1 MSRKR
6 YSETINPQLAVQDY
20 LNDLLQQ
27 MPKTSVLD
35 ELKKADDE
43 KDAIAAESL
52 AKKVAEKRA
61 NTRKQSQKSTVQN
74 SIKPELQHTS
84 TSSYSAASD
93 KSLASQRLEKKRALA
108 RSPQKE
114 FREPLI
120 LKTAPVLNSVFKT
133 APLPESTTSTES
145 STPTEKRHNEG
156 SSKTQSD
163 EELTTDKPKIIV
175 TEKIV
180 ASKADGLKE
189 KPEPVVQSKSIKQS
203 EPKAN
208 SDHIALSS
216 KQVAVEPTKHWL
228 TSGKPE
234 WAQGRFECLIFTVAG
249 LKLAVPLVSLGAI
262 HTMDKELTPLVGRPP
277 WFLGLLTMG
286 DRNVRVVDS
295 ARWIMPERHTERV
308 KDNYKFVIRLNDSEW
323 GMACDSVAQSF
334 TLAPEEVRWRTDRG
348 KRPWLAGTVIE
359 HMCALMDV
367 AAVSW
372 LLDDAEKN
380 QLSPI

>member
-6 YSETINPQLAVQDY
+6 YRETINPQIAVQDY

-27 MPKTSVLD
+27 MPTTSVLD

-43 KDAIAAESL
+43 KEVLATEKL
-52 AKKVAEKRA
+52 AKITAEKRP
-61 NTRKQSQKSTVQN
+61 KIQKKTEKTIGRR
-74 SIKPELQHTS
+74 SIGLESEVP
-84 TSSYSAASD
+84 D
-93 KSLASQRLEKKRALA
+93 KSLAYQRLEKKRALA
-108 RSPQKE
+108 RVPQKE

-120 LKTAPVLNSVFKT
+120 LKTAPILKTVFKT
-133 APLPESTTSTES
+133 APPPLEKPSLPEL
-145 STPTEKRHNEG
+145 NA
-156 SSKTQSD
+156 
-163 EELTTDKPKIIV
+163 V
-175 TEKIV
+175 TENRH
-180 ASKADGLKE
+180 E
-189 KPEPVVQSKSIKQS
+189 KTLSAEKTAVQPESEIEPEIEPEPELETEPEPIKQ
-203 EPKAN
+203 
-208 SDHIALSS
+208 
-216 KQVAVEPTKHWL
+216 WL

-262 HTMDKELTPLVGRPP
+262 HTIDKELTPLVGRPS
-277 WFLGLLTMG
+277 WFLGLLTVG

-295 ARWIMPERHTERV
+295 AQWIMPERHTESV

-334 TLAPEEVRWRTDRG
+334 SLAPEEVRWRTDRG

-372 LLDDAEKN
+372 LLDDAGKN
-380 QLSPI
+380 HLSPI

>member
-27 MPKTSVLD
+27 MPTTSVLD

-43 KDAIAAESL
+43 KEAIVAEGL
-52 AKKVAEKRA
+52 AKKTAEKRA
-61 NTRKQSQKSTVQN
+61 NTIKKAQKSTVQN
-74 SIKPELQHTS
+74 S
-84 TSSYSAASD
+84 TSSYSAVPD

-133 APLPESTTSTES
+133 APPHLTQVEEEPSPAELSVT
-145 STPTEKRHNEG
+145 TEKRHN
-156 SSKTQSD
+156 QSLAKARSD
-163 EELTTDKPKIIV
+163 KELTGESPV
-175 TEKIV
+175 V
-180 ASKADGLKE
+180 
-189 KPEPVVQSKSIKQS
+189 KPECPPLVENKAQP
-203 EPKAN
+203 EP
-208 SDHIALSS
+208 
-216 KQVAVEPTKHWL
+216 EPEPIKHWL

-277 WFLGLLTMG
+277 WFLGLLSVG
-286 DRNVRVVDS
+286 ERNVRVVDS
-295 ARWIMPERHTERV
+295 ARWIMPERHTESV

-380 QLSPI
+380 QFSPI

>member
-1 MSRKR
+1 MSGKR
-6 YSETINPQLAVQDY
+6 YGETINPQLAVQDY

-27 MPKTSVLD
+27 MPTTSVLD
-35 ELKKADDE
+35 ELKTADDKKKAMAVE
-43 KDAIAAESL
+43 AL
-52 AKKVAEKRA
+52 AKATLEKRA
-61 NTRKQSQKSTVQN
+61 KTRKQSQKPIVQSSMRPEHRHA
-74 SIKPELQHTS
+74 SI
-84 TSSYSAASD
+84 SSYSAVAE
-93 KSLASQRLEKKRALA
+93 KSLASKRLEKKRALA
-108 RSPQKE
+108 RSSQKE
-114 FREPLI
+114 FRDPLI
-120 LKTAPVLNSVFKT
+120 LKTAPVLNRVFKT
-133 APLPESTTSTES
+133 APPPELTITTESTTTSEST
-145 STPTEKRHNEG
+145 TATEKRHNER
-156 SSKTQSD
+156 SFNARADK
-163 EELTTDKPKIIV
+163 ELTTDKPAIIV
-175 TEKIV
+175 TGNTG
-180 ASKADGLKE
+180 GLKE
-189 KPEPVVQSKSIKQS
+189 KPEPI
-203 EPKAN
+203 
-208 SDHIALSS
+208 
-216 KQVAVEPTKHWL
+216 KHWL

-277 WFLGLLTMG
+277 WFLGLLTVG
-286 DRNVRVVDS
+286 ERNVRVVDS
-295 ARWIMPERHTERV
+295 AKWIMPERYTERV

-380 QLSPI
+380 KLSPI

>member
-6 YSETINPQLAVQDY
+6 YSETINPQVAVQDY
-20 LNDLLQQ
+20 LEDLLQQ
-27 MPKTSVLD
+27 MPTTSVLD

-43 KDAIAAESL
+43 KEAIFAESL
-52 AKKVAEKRA
+52 VKKAAGKRA
-61 NTRKQSQKSTVQN
+61 NARKKTQKSTLQSSVVNN
-74 SIKPELQHTS
+74 SRATEWQGAL
-84 TSSYSAASD
+84 TSSYSAVPD

-114 FREPLI
+114 FREPLV
-120 LKTAPVLNSVFKT
+120 LKAAPVLKSVFNT
-133 APLPESTTSTES
+133 APPLISSVEEEPSLPELNIAA
-145 STPTEKRHNEG
+145 EKRHN
-156 SSKTQSD
+156 KKLVKAQSD
-163 EELTTDKPKIIV
+163 KELTVDCSVI
-175 TEKIV
+175 
-180 ASKADGLKE
+180 A
-189 KPEPVVQSKSIKQS
+189 PEPDLQP
-203 EPKAN
+203 EP
-208 SDHIALSS
+208 I
-216 KQVAVEPTKHWL
+216 KHWL
-228 TSGKPE
+228 TKGKPE

-262 HTMDKELTPLVGRPP
+262 HTMDKELTPLVGGPP
-277 WFLGLLTMG
+277 WFLGLLSIG
-286 DRNVRVVDS
+286 ERNVRVVDS
-295 ARWIMPERHTERV
+295 AQWIMPERHTERV

-334 TLAPEEVRWRTDRG
+334 TLSPEEVRWRTDRG